1 MIIEPIYLSLKL
13 LFNRKFTAII
23 TNDDLFKCGSQ
34 TVAKED
40 KLMPWEKQ
48 NTLLNSSVNNKSLK
62 QQKLEKKL
70 TSKRQFEYSE
80 DFVAL
85 TVLCYLKENI
95 RKYKIVPEKRGQM
108 LYSALSVQLIVILML
123 ICMMTSIVTNE

>member
-34 TVAKED
+34 TVTKED